1 MGIPSALKLKKV
13 NVFSTNAF
21 RFFRKI
27 GLRKRFDYQSFL
39 LTSLLLI
46 AIPKVGISQ
55 SSNMY
60 LHTDRDYYFP
70 GDTVW
75 FKGYFLSEGL
85 FANNLHNMYMKL
97 IDTQG
102 KELLQAVAFINNGV
116 TASHFRIP
124 SNYAATEIYINAHTV
139 LDSCADSKP
148 YFKRLHILQIAK
160 ADGGMEPQ
168 GKPIL
173 NQGYLLNIIPEGGV
187 LLSGVENKI
196 ILQVL
201 DGDGYPGKADGKLV
215 DDRGKVLE
223 QFQTDSVGLAAVQLT
238 AEADR
243 DYTIEW
249 TATDGNKQKNILPK
263 AVFGSK
269 INLVDQDSIV
279 LVQLQTTKESE
290 NVFVSVGIGK
300 RKLFDQE
307 LTLKSGKKINIP
319 LQKRDIEMG
328 ILQASLFD
336 TQQKVLSRRSM
347 LLEQERVF
355 LTPQVTFMGEFTDKS
370 EGKINV
376 QLPDGEGIAKM
387 SVSVTD
393 IAIPVD
399 TTQSILTDLYF
410 QPLSQDELRNPQTYW
425 EGAKQKDLFIQAH
438 KWNYTYCPTADS
450 MIIDPILT
458 IKGQINLEKKSFTK
472 FYEEYQN
479 EIKKGKKGNIPARG
493 ASFGYQDERYDR
505 MQYTEV
511 IFDKNGQFTVP
522 NLIVFD
528 SLDTKFVQVYRI
540 LKFTPFKVKYQF
552 YDKKQFLKP
561 IYYPQSLLSERSKLL
576 SGNQDVERDDYLR
589 DARGNRILQTAEVT
603 STRKQREIDRL
614 QRRFQTVEPHTVHE
628 PDVILL
634 PLMDSVVIKRS
645 QSLRDYV
652 DRNLQNSSTIKYL
665 LNGKMVI
672 DPKAMNK
679 TVAENPLQN
688 VGVARVVEEQK
699 GSNISFL
706 DEDVSNYP
714 YLKFYKTYSSAEFTG
729 TNVLLVF
736 EYSPAEVDRDI
747 GKSEYYEKIMGYMPI
762 TEFTNKVYTTAKERL
777 SSNSD
782 NRVTLFWDPYFDF
795 EEGTKNKAFTF
806 YNNSKNKG
814 VYVTVEGLTS
824 SGKVIYYR
832 KAYK

>member
-1 MGIPSALKLKKV
+1 MRIPSTLKLKKV
-13 NVFSTNAF
+13 NVFSTIAT
-21 RFFRKI
+21 RFFRKVD
-27 GLRKRFDYQSFL
+27 LKKRFDHQSFL
-39 LTSLLLI
+39 LTILLVI
-46 AIPKVGISQ
+46 SIPKIGMSQ
-55 SSNMY
+55 SSNIY

-102 KELLQAVAFINNGV
+102 KELLQVVAFINNGV

-124 SNYAATEIYINAHTV
+124 SNYTATEIYINANTV
-139 LDSCADSKP
+139 LDSCENSKP
-148 YFKRLHILQIAK
+148 YFKRLQILQMAN
-160 ADGGMEPQ
+160 ADGGIEHQ
-168 GKPIL
+168 GKPIVA
-173 NQGYLLNIIPEGGV
+173 QGYLLNIIPEGGV
-187 LLSGVENKI
+187 LLSGLENKI

-201 DGDGYPGKADGKLV
+201 DSGGYPGKAEGKLV
-215 DDRGKVLE
+215 DDKGKVLE
-223 QFQTDSVGLAAVQLT
+223 KFQTDSVGLAAVQLT
-238 AEADR
+238 VEPDR
-243 DYTIEW
+243 DYTVEW
-249 TATDGNKQKNILPK
+249 TATDGNLQKNILPK
-263 AVFGSK
+263 AVLGSK

-319 LQKRDIEMG
+319 LQKKDIEMG

-347 LLEQERVF
+347 LLEQERAF
-355 LTPQVTFMGEFTDKS
+355 LTPQVTFVGEFRDKS

-376 QLPDGEGIAKM
+376 QLPDGEEIAKL

-399 TTQSILTDLYF
+399 TTQSILTDIYF
-410 QPLSQDELRNPQTYW
+410 QPLSQGELLNPQTYW
-425 EGAKQKDLFIQAH
+425 EGAEHKDLFIQTQ
-438 KWNYTYCPTADS
+438 KWDYAYCPTADS
-450 MIIDPILT
+450 TIIDPILT
-458 IKGQINLEKKSFTK
+458 IKGQINLEKKSFSK

-493 ASFGYQDERYDR
+493 ASFGYQDERSDR

-522 NLIVFD
+522 NLIAFD
-528 SLDTKFVQVYRI
+528 SLDTKFVQIYRI

-552 YDKKQFLKP
+552 SDRKQFLKP
-561 IYYPQSLLSERSKLL
+561 IYYPQSLLSERSKLFSVNL
-576 SGNQDVERDDYLR
+576 DVERNDYLR
-589 DARGNRILQTAEVT
+589 DARGNRMLQTAEVT
-603 STRKQREIDRL
+603 RTRKQREIDRL
-614 QRRFQTVEPHTVHE
+614 QRRFRGVEPHTVHDA
-628 PDVILL
+628 DVILL
-634 PLMDSVVIKRS
+634 PLMDSVVLKQS
-645 QSLRDYV
+645 QSLREYV

-665 LNGKMVI
+665 LNGRELF
-672 DPKAMNK
+672 DPTAMSK
-679 TVAENPLQN
+679 TPSKNPLQN
-688 VGVARVVEEQK
+688 VGVGSAVEEQK

-706 DEDVSNYP
+706 DEDVSNFP
-714 YLKFYKTYSSAEFTG
+714 YLKFYRTYNSGVLSDR
-729 TNVLLVF
+729 NVLLVF

-747 GKSEYYEKIMGYMPI
+747 GKSEYLEKIMGYMPI
-762 TEFTNKVYTTAKERL
+762 TEFSNKVYATAKERL

-782 NRVTLFWDPYFDF
+782 NRLTLYWDPYFDF
-795 EEGTKNKAFTF
+795 EEGTKDKAFTF

-814 VYVTVEGLTS
+814 VYVTVQGLTL